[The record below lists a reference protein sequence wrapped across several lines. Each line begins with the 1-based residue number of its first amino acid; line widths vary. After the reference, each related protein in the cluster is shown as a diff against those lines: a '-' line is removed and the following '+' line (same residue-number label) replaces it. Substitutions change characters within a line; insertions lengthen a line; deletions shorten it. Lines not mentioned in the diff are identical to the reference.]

1 MYDVIVIGGGAA
13 GISSAISAGR
23 LGAKV
28 LILEKNKKLGKKLY
42 ATGNGKCNLANEDA
56 SIEKKYS
63 SWDETYVSFL
73 DKVFHGN
80 PTDKLSDF
88 VHSLGVGTYSKNG
101 YIYPMANQASAVVWA
116 MVDELSRIGA
126 EIVTDTAVTG
136 LTEDSDYVHVT
147 TDSKTYMG
155 KSVILACGGKSYAAL
170 GGSDMGYTL
179 AKSLDIKLTD
189 IQQALCPIMTDKDLS
204 IAAGVRVMANAALY
218 VDYVCVDTEQ
228 GELQITDYGLTGI
241 MIFNLSSCAGKALRQ
256 KKDTWLSI
264 DLAPQL
270 EKQMVRKI
278 LSAATGRTCLGFLN
292 GIINDKLAR
301 LILKECNIDDKKKTN
316 SLTESEISRLLDAL
330 KAYRVTVTGLKDYD
344 QAQVC
349 SGGICLSEINADT
362 MGLKK
367 YNNIYVAGE
376 LADIDGK
383 CGGYNLTFAI
393 LSGIKAGVSA
403 YAYN

>member
-13 GISSAISAGR
+13 GISAAISAGR

-42 ATGNGKCNLANEDA
+42 ATGNGKCNLTNEDA
-56 SIEKKYS
+56 SIEKNYS
-63 SWDETYVSFL
+63 SWDKTYVSFL
-73 DKVFHGN
+73 DMVFRGN

-88 VHSLGVGTYSKNG
+88 IHSLGVGTYSKNG
-101 YIYPMANQASAVVWA
+101 YVYPLANQASAVVWA
-116 MVDELSRIGA
+116 MLDELSHVGV

-136 LTEDSDYVHVT
+136 LTTNSDGIYVT
-147 TDSKTYMG
+147 TDSETYIG
-155 KSVILACGGKSYAAL
+155 KSVILACGGKSYASL
-170 GGSDMGYTL
+170 GGSDMGYKL
-179 AKSLDIKLTD
+179 AKSLDITLTD

-204 IAAGVRVMANAALY
+204 TAAGVRVTANAELY
-218 VDYVCVDTEQ
+218 IDDACVDKEH

-241 MIFNLSSCAGKALRQ
+241 MIFNLSSCAGKALTL
-256 KKDTWLSI
+256 KKTAKLFI
-264 DLAPQL
+264 DLVPQL
-270 EKQMVRKI
+270 EKQTIRKFI
-278 LSAATGRTCLGFLN
+278 SAASGRTCLGFLN
-292 GIINDKLAR
+292 GLINDKLAR
-301 LILKECNIDDKKKTN
+301 LLLNECNIDDRKKTDN
-316 SLTESEISRLLDAL
+316 LTESEISSLLDAL
-330 KAYRVTVTGLKDYD
+330 KAYKVTVTGLKDYD

-362 MGLKK
+362 MQLKK